1 MSPIGLQIMSARFN
15 HRVLLAGILL
25 LALLV
30 RTLPLTYSH
39 FWDETVFLQHA
50 KVLIGSRTNFDE
62 FFSRPPLLPFLY
74 AIGFIIWNN
83 VYVANLV
90 QGAVTTLV
98 VLFAFLYVKESFEPV
113 VAFFGAFLFAFT
125 PYLVMRSHELL
136 TDMPALAL
144 MLAAMWLFDKPGS
157 RYAVLAGAVYAL
169 AIQTRFTSL
178 FLIVYFVIEAVLS
191 PKKLRN
197 LALLLAGAAAAIT
210 PYLLWLKWNYG
221 SFFFPFVWARRIVQE
236 WTAPVPA
243 RFYGE
248 ALAVIFPI
256 SIWLFFG
263 IGVLRMLA
271 RWSMIRRTGATSLS
285 PPAGVD
291 DQTRRQIVLLL
302 WGCAFFLY
310 MLRIPHKEIRYLLP
324 LAIPVVVISAVALAG
339 LFHWLMRQTAPVRF
353 VGLLAGVAL
362 AMLNYGTTF
371 TKLIEPYIDRSESEA
386 VQIAHYLREVSM
398 PADTIYA
405 AHEYPVLAFYSE
417 RRTVSLLSSPM
428 SQAQMMI
435 QENFDQVWPELMRQ
449 PGFLV
454 YFHPNKIKEIHSITP
469 LKPDRRFLENCPNF
483 RVVRVFPAA
492 TVYRYL
498 VTQ

>member
-1 MSPIGLQIMSARFN
+1 MSARFN

-62 FFSRPPLLPFLY
+62 FFSRPPLLSFLY
-74 AIGFIIWNN
+74 AFGFVIWNN

-90 QGAVTTLV
+90 QGVVTTLV
-98 VLFAFLYVKESFEPV
+98 VLFAFLYVKEAFEPV
-113 VAFFGAFLFAFT
+113 AAFFGAFLFAFT
-125 PYLVMRSHELL
+125 PYLVERSHELL

-144 MLAAMWLFDKPGS
+144 MLAAMWLFDKPGP

-178 FLIVYFVIEAVLS
+178 FLVVYFVLEAVLS

-197 LALLLAGAAAAIT
+197 LVLLLAGAAATIT
-210 PYLLWLKWNYG
+210 PYLLWIRWNYG

-236 WTAPVPA
+236 WTASVPPS
-243 RFYGE
+243 FYWY
-248 ALAVIFPI
+248 ALTVIFPI
-256 SIWLFFG
+256 SMWLFFG
-263 IGVLRMLA
+263 IGVLLMLE
-271 RWSMIRRTGATSLS
+271 RWSGSRRNRNGAASLS
-285 PPAGVD
+285 PPPGVD

-302 WGCAFFLY
+302 WGCAFLLY

-324 LAIPVVVISAVALAG
+324 LAIPVVVISAVALSG
-339 LFHWLMRQTAPVRF
+339 LFHWLERQPAPARV
-353 VGLLAGVAL
+353 VGLLVGVAL
-362 AMLNYGTTF
+362 VMLNYGTTF
-371 TKLIEPYIDRSESEA
+371 QKLMEPYVDRSESEA
-386 VQIAHYLREVSM
+386 VQIAHYLREVSTQ
-398 PADTIYA
+398 ADTIYA

-435 QENFDQVWPELMRQ
+435 QENFDQVWPEIMRQ

-454 YFHPNKIKEIHSITP
+454 YFHPDKIKEIHSITP

-483 RVVRVFPAA
+483 RVVRVFPTA

-498 VTQ
+498 LTQ